1 MINQK
6 PYAKKHY
13 KVTTT
18 DYHAT
23 GLRLCELTTM
33 MDERP
38 EIPPEILENSRC
50 TVQINYFRTRAAAL
64 AFRDKQLTRRAGMRE
79 VQAW

>member
-6 PYAKKHY
+6 PYAKKFY

-18 DYHAT
+18 DYHQT
-23 GLRLCELTTM
+23 SLRLCELTVIH
-33 MDERP
+33 DERV
-38 EIPPEILENSRC
+38 EIPPEITENSRC
-50 TVQINYFRTRAAAL
+50 TVQLNYFRTRAAAL
-64 AFRDKQLTRRAGMRE
+64 AFRDKQLARRTIQE